1 MPSLPYNDGKNITA
15 PHVVI
20 LGAGASKAS
29 FPKGEASGLEVPLM
43 NDIIRVLGIS
53 DIFRCHGIGINNNDF
68 ESIYDQLVTDR
79 KNINLIN
86 KIEKKVYTYFNC
98 LNLPESTTIYD
109 YLVLSLR
116 ETDIIATL
124 NWDPFLAQ
132 AYKRN
137 CHVGNMPQIVFL
149 HGNVGIGL
157 CENYKMIG
165 FIDQLC
171 NKCGQPLKPSK
182 LLYPVKHKRYNEDIF
197 IKDQWDRLR
206 DKLQTAYFITIFGY
220 RAPNTD
226 IEAKQLMIE
235 VWNNNPTKDYAQI
248 EIINTQAKKEL
259 KETWKDFMV
268 RQHYWIHGD
277 IFNSYLFT
285 HPRRSCDA
293 FFYAT
298 LRNKPWKDNPLP
310 KFDTLDEL
318 HHWIKPL
325 ILEEER
331 YKSNGERFKSIV
343 CPPIVKEF

>member
-1 MPSLPYNDGKNITA
+1 MKLPVFISVPDK
-15 PHVVI
+15 
-20 LGAGASKAS
+20 S
-29 FPKGEASGLEVPLM
+29 FLPE
-43 NDIIRVLGIS
+43 
-53 DIFRCHGIGINNNDF
+53 H
-68 ESIYDQLVTDR
+68 
-79 KNINLIN
+79 LIN
-86 KIEKKVYTYFNC
+86 KIEEKVYTYFNC

-116 ETDIIATL
+116 ETDIIATF

-149 HGNVGIGL
+149 HGNVGVGL
-157 CENYKMIG
+157 CEKDKMIG

-182 LLYPVKHKRYNEDIF
+182 LLYPVKHKQYNDDIF

-206 DKLQTAYFITIFGY
+206 DKLQTAYLITIFGY

-268 RQHYWIHGD
+268 RQHYCIDGN

-293 FFYAT
+293 FFNAS
-298 LRNKPWKDNPLP
+298 LQNKPWKNNPFP
-310 KFDTLDEL
+310 KFGTLDEL
-318 HHWIKPL
+318 HYWIKPL

-343 CPPIVKEF
+343 CPQ